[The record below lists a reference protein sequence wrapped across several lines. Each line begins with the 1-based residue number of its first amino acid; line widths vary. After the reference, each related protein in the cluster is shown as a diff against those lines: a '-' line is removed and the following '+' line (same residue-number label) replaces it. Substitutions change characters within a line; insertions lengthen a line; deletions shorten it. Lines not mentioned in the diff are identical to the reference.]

1 MPNEASDWHGM
12 EQTERREGGYANG
25 AVMKFSSSSSR
36 LAAHTIK
43 GAKEGSF
50 LLLLPFTVD
59 L

>member
-12 EQTERREGGYANG
+12 EQTEREDGEKGDGYANG
-25 AVMKFSSSSSR
+25 AVMKLSSR
-36 LAAHTIK
+36 RAAHTIK

-50 LLLLPFTVD
+50 LLLPFTVD